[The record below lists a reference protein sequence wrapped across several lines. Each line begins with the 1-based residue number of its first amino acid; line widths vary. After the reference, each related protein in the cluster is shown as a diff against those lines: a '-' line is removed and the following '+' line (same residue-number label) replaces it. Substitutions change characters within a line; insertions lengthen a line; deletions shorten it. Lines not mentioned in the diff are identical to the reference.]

1 LKLLTYTKL
10 NVIQVT
16 FYTTQRG
23 NGSQTY
29 FTAHDAIVAAIIATI
44 AARAAEDRT
53 TWRSWVSLAMT
64 FDPQE

>member
-53 TWRSWVSLAMT
+53 WRSWVSLALT